1 MSVDYTF
8 SSELFFEELMRISKD
23 LVWKNPT
30 KALAHE
36 DEEYSI
42 EVEQYILS
50 IQNRLVFS
58 IVYQF
63 SEEVLRSFGL
73 SDELVVKYMN
83 DKDEIPIEN
92 RDVYTKRQMEWNIQN
107 YVEHNN
113 YYRMLHGL
121 PDEEDKD
128 YYYNTLYPDISDSDT
143 PIHEL
148 SLSQLHMLENVG
160 YIDQLIKMHPDKKY
174 LTHMTNRKI
183 DYYTARNSKPY
194 SILWIGESDFDNLT
208 TDFQDTYNECR
219 TMLTTIF
226 YQKVMN
232 SSNPEYAGFMGM
244 MILFQTI
251 NLMQKNFLNADM
263 TRDFYDVESLRL
275 VYDSYDI
282 PFYSNIPLE
291 YHKKIVKNI
300 NILLS
305 HKGSTRVFYDLFDI
319 FDFDGMS
326 IYSYYMI
333 KTRRFDKNGKP
344 IFSYNEDGT
353 YNNKAMYDIK
363 FSKVKLYNDPI
374 LEMRD
379 PKNHVDYQEMIRN
392 DKYWINDKDLL
403 NKIYDEE
410 FNFMESKYLGVQTT
424 FNLMKIVY
432 ETTYYLKMLLDNR
445 KLLNTTYMYNSSIHM
460 DINLYDMVIYTCA
473 LIMKKYGYAGN
484 IPVELHEIGSVM
496 GFNFKTDLE
505 VLKKNIAEDDY
516 LKNDKTLLNCL
527 STMDVSSLASVK
539 KVYNNLTTLRN
550 YLIRKMSET
559 DDVPTYWSYYNL
571 YQTLMYSEYTQD
583 TFTKS
588 DGTIADSFEDMLKDC
603 NPSLY
608 DRYFVIGEDDIE
620 GEVADMLYLIK
631 SSCNSLKHIEY
642 AESVNIDTI
651 IEYVFKLLEF
661 FKSAKADLTGYEIV
675 YSLVSSGENIL
686 KMMDYFSYI
695 HEEFPDPIYSIFD
708 EFDDMLSI
716 IKGRMDLLD
725 KFTLMD
731 EAYSFETNIIKDIIE
746 YLKDELIYLS
756 EIFYDLFS
764 STEFLDDFS
773 NIRDITLL
781 PSEDFKIKDMMIP
794 LYEEIKEILKFRIYD
809 EFPIIDRIL
818 SFVEKTKDIQLE
830 DKIRCIS
837 KIALVLYS
845 MHIGDSSYKLED
857 YLIDSG
863 STDYMEDQYWLV
875 DSIIKIFEKH
885 RHFTLN
891 IYPQDI
897 IKKIDTKIHVTDS
910 EFGIQDTD
918 PCIQEI
924 FLILSDIKQDKVM
937 YLDELTISYIRSFLK
952 SEFRLHENMTI
963 KEICDFMYSKIPFME
978 SYIKEIQDKDQNESL
993 SLFQDSIRLISEQ
1006 KFED

>member
-23 LVWKNPT
+23 LVWKNPS
-30 KALAHE
+30 KALACE

-50 IQNRLVFS
+50 VQNRLVFS
-58 IVYQF
+58 VVYQF

-73 SDELVVKYMN
+73 SDELVVLYMN
-83 DKDEIPIEN
+83 DKNEIPVEN
-92 RDVYTKRQMEWNIQN
+92 RDAYTKRQMEWNIKT

-121 PDEEDKD
+121 PDEEDQE
-128 YYYNTLYPDISDSDT
+128 YYYNTLYPEISDSDT

-160 YIDQLIKMHPDKKY
+160 YIDQLIKEHPKKKY

-183 DYYTARNSKPY
+183 DYYIARNSKPY

-208 TDFQDTYNECR
+208 SDFQDTYNECR
-219 TMLTTIF
+219 TMITTIF

-232 SSNPEYAGFMGM
+232 SSNPGYAGFMGM

-251 NLMQKNFLNADM
+251 NLMQKNFLSADI

-333 KTRRFDKNGKP
+333 KTRRFGKDGKP
-344 IFSYNEDGT
+344 IFSYNEDGS
-353 YNNKAMYDIK
+353 YNNQAMYDIK

-379 PKNHVDYQEMIRN
+379 PKNHVDYQDMIRN

-403 NKIYDEE
+403 DKIYSEE

-445 KLLNTTYMYNSSIHM
+445 RLLNTTYMYNSSIHM

-473 LIMKKYGYAGN
+473 LIMKKYGYSGN
-484 IPVELHEIGSVM
+484 IPVEPHEIGSVM
-496 GFNFKTDLE
+496 GFNFKANLE
-505 VLKKNIAEDDY
+505 VLKKNVTEDDY
-516 LKNDKTLLNCL
+516 LKNDKTLLNYL

-539 KVYNNLTTLRN
+539 KVYTNLTSLRK

-559 DDVPTYWSYYNL
+559 DSVPTYWAYYNL
-571 YQTLMYSEYTQD
+571 YQTLMYSEYTSD

-588 DGTIADSFEDMLKDC
+588 DGKIAESFEDMLKDC

-608 DRYFVIGEDDIE
+608 DRYFVIGEDDLDN
-620 GEVADMLYLIK
+620 EVADMLYLIK
-631 SSCNSLKHIEY
+631 SSCSTLKHIEY
-642 AESVNIDTI
+642 AESVNIDII

-661 FKSAKADLTGYEIV
+661 FKSAKADLTGYEVV

-686 KMMDYFSYI
+686 KMMDYFNYI

-708 EFDDMLSI
+708 EFNDLIGI
-716 IKGRMDLLD
+716 IRGKMDLLD
-725 KFTLMD
+725 KYTLMD
-731 EAYSFETNIIKDIIE
+731 EMYSFETNIVKDIIE
-746 YLKDELIYLS
+746 YLRDQVMYLS

-764 STEFLDDFS
+764 STEFLDDLTI
-773 NIRDITLL
+773 IRDITLF
-781 PSEDFKIKDMMIP
+781 PAEEFEAKDILLP
-794 LYEEIKEILKFRIYD
+794 LYEEIKEILKFRVYD
-809 EFPIIDRIL
+809 EFPIVDRIL
-818 SFVEKTKDIQLE
+818 SFVEKSRDIELE
-830 DKIRCIS
+830 DKITYIA
-837 KIALVLYS
+837 KIALILYS
-845 MHIGDSSYKLED
+845 MHVGDSSYSLKD
-857 YLIDSG
+857 DLIDNG
-863 STDYMEDQYWLV
+863 STTYIDDQYWLI
-875 DSIIKIFEKH
+875 DAIIKIFEKH
-885 RHFTLN
+885 THLTLN
-891 IYPQDI
+891 IYPQDM
-897 IKKIDTKIHVTDS
+897 IKKINHKFYTDDHG
-910 EFGIQDTD
+910 FGIQDVD
-918 PCIQEI
+918 PNIREI

-937 YLDELTISYIRSFLK
+937 YLEELTISYIHSFLR
-952 SEFRLHENMTI
+952 SEFRLHDKMNIT
-963 KEICDFMYSKIPFME
+963 EITDLMYSRIPFLE
-978 SYIKEIQDKDQNESL
+978 SYIKVIKDKDQNKSL
-993 SLFQDSIRLISEQ
+993 SIFQDSIRLISEQ